1 VKDFQM
7 KHQPTVSTL
16 QPTSYQRHA
25 RKVSLLMTLVIATAM
40 TLLLLTGCSTPKPG
54 SPEALAVEKEAT
66 EKKIDKNLKAMPDW
80 YAKTPIDNNILFAS
94 ATETSRNMQMSMEKA
109 SVKARAELALTVGG
123 RVSTMMRAY
132 ADEVGLSNDPEVNQL
147 VSSVT
152 SQEAI
157 NVNLSGVQRAD
168 AQINREGDSYRAY
181 VLVRYPLGELNKIA
195 VEQVRQNTV
204 LNAKLRAS
212 KAFEDLERKVEEAK
226 KRESN

>member
-1 VKDFQM
+1 M

>member
-1 VKDFQM
+1 
-7 KHQPTVSTL
+7 
-16 QPTSYQRHA
+16 
-25 RKVSLLMTLVIATAM
+25 
-40 TLLLLTGCSTPKPG
+40 
-54 SPEALAVEKEAT
+54 
-66 EKKIDKNLKAMPDW
+66 
-80 YAKTPIDNNILFAS
+80 
-94 ATETSRNMQMSMEKA
+94 MQMSMEKA

-132 ADEVGLSNDPEVNQL
+132 ADEVGLSNDPEMNQI

-157 NVNLSGVQRAD
+157 NINLSGVQRAD

-181 VLVRYPLGELNKIA
+181 VLIRYPLGELNKIA

>member
-1 VKDFQM
+1 
-7 KHQPTVSTL
+7 
-16 QPTSYQRHA
+16 
-25 RKVSLLMTLVIATAM
+25 
-40 TLLLLTGCSTPKPG
+40 
-54 SPEALAVEKEAT
+54 
-66 EKKIDKNLKAMPDW
+66 
-80 YAKTPIDNNILFAS
+80 
-94 ATETSRNMQMSMEKA
+94 
-109 SVKARAELALTVGG
+109 
-123 RVSTMMRAY
+123 MMRAY
-132 ADEVGLSNDPEVNQL
+132 ADEVGLSNDPEMIQI

-181 VLVRYPLGELNKIA
+181 VLIRYPLGELNKIA

-226 KRESN
+226 KHESN